1 MEKRRLWFW
10 IFLGLALI
18 LVVMGLVSGEF
29 NTVWLKAKTVCLEC
43 IGIG

>member
-10 IFLGLALI
+10 IFLALALI
-18 LVVMGLVSGEF
+18 LVVMGLASGEF